1 MAIAQ
6 VVLLPKKARP
16 FYGRHPWVFPGA
28 ISHLEGGPEDGDEVL
43 LVAHGGQA
51 IARGF
56 YNSQS
61 KLRVRLYS
69 WETEQSIDRT
79 FFHARITA
87 AVRLRASLGLMDPAG
102 ACRIINSEG
111 DGLSGL
117 TVDRFGPWLT
127 IQITSLGIARR
138 KGMVIECLLDILH
151 PRGIYLRTEK
161 GVGQLEGM
169 DLRDGPV
176 WGEEPKGPIRIKE
189 AGLEIFVHLTE
200 GQKTGYYLDQ
210 RDNRQWVARLAQGR
224 SVLDAFCYSGGF
236 GLHAAKAMA
245 KSVVGLDQSE
255 GALELARKNA
265 THNGLGIEFHKAEVF
280 GELAKRKEAGE
291 KYGLVILDPP
301 KFARSRGSV
310 EEALSGYRRLQ
321 SLGMELLE
329 PDGFLVVCCC
339 SGLIT
344 MEQLEEI
351 VHQVASTLKRE
362 VQILGRTGA
371 APDHPIS
378 ITCPESGYLKCLTM
392 RVLDKLGNS
401 D

>member
-1 MAIAQ
+1 MALAQ

-28 ISHLEGGPEDGDEVL
+28 ISHVEGDPKDGDEVL

-69 WETEQSIDRT
+69 WQTEQPIERD
-79 FFHARITA
+79 FFHTRIA
-87 AVRLRASLGLMDPAG
+87 DAVRLRENLGLMDPEG
-102 ACRIINSEG
+102 ACRILNSEG
-111 DGLSGL
+111 DGISGL
-117 TVDRFGPWLT
+117 TVDRFGQWLT
-127 IQITSLGIARR
+127 VQITSLGLARR
-138 KGMVIECLLDILH
+138 KDMLVECLLDILH

-161 GVGQLEGM
+161 GVGQLEGI

-176 WGEEPKGPIRIKE
+176 WGEEPTGPIRIKE

-210 RDNRQWVARLAQGR
+210 RDNRQFVARLAKGR
-224 SVLDAFCYSGGF
+224 TVLDAFCYSGGF
-236 GLHAAKAMA
+236 GLHAAKALA

-265 THNGLGIEFHKAEVF
+265 SHNGFNIEFHKAEVF
-280 GELAKRKEAGE
+280 SELAKRKEAGE
-291 KYGLVILDPP
+291 KYGMVILDPP

-310 EEALSGYRRLQ
+310 DDALSGYRRLQ
-321 SLGMELLE
+321 TLGMELLE
-329 PDGFLVVCCC
+329 PDGFLVLCCC
-339 SGLIT
+339 SGLIS
-344 MEQLEEI
+344 MEQIEEI
-351 VHQVASTLKRE
+351 VHQVATTLKRD

-378 ITCPESGYLKCLTM
+378 VTCPESGYLKCLTM
-392 RVLDKLGNS
+392 RVLDKINKLG
-401 D
+401 